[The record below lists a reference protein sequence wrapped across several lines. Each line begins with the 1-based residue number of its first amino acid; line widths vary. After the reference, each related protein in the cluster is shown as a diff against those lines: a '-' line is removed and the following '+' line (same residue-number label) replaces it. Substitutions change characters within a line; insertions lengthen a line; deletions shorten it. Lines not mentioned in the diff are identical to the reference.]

1 GAHRHR
7 SHRYAVHDAQAL
19 GGDKAGGGQRG
30 VKLQPRRDPSL
41 FTAIGRIASLNY
53 RESIFTGK
61 GARFEP
67 RRDSASKECSPELK
81 RNGSLS
87 ERLNFPSFREIHSGP
102 HRIKNKRF
110 SETAIFGQLGL
121 AASGAGGERGL
132 HGPLHVFHLYTKMV
146 NPFPAV
152 SGR

>member
-1 GAHRHR
+1 M
-7 SHRYAVHDAQAL
+7 
-19 GGDKAGGGQRG
+19 
-30 VKLQPRRDPSL
+30 

-53 RESIFTGK
+53 RESIFSGK

-67 RRDSASKECSPELK
+67 RRDSASKDGSPELK

-87 ERLNFPSFREIHSGP
+87 ERLNLPTFGQIDSGS

-121 AASGAGGERGL
+121 PASGAGGERGFNR
-132 HGPLHVFHLYTKMV
+132 PLHVFHLYTKW
-146 NPFPAV
+146 
-152 SGR
+152 